1 MQLTENTGCKKNL
14 LKICHLHTIA
24 QLYLAISLLAF
35 KARIGNR
42 KRNLLN
48 SNITLSWRS
57 QIEGG
62 NIKHVVSVC
71 ACG

>member
-1 MQLTENTGCKKNL
+1 MQKNL
-14 LKICHLHTIA
+14 LKICHLRTIA

-35 KARIGNR
+35 KARIGSR

-62 NIKHVVSVC
+62 NMEHGVSVC
-71 ACG
+71 AGG